1 MESSG
6 DEVIAKIAG
15 SVVVSSNPGLV
26 LKNWRERLQVKQIL
40 LAKEMKVSPSVLS
53 DYESGR
59 RSSPGVGF
67 LKRYIEALVNL
78 DHFHN
83 RLLDRLVQTTDKSA
97 ILGIGEFKGPVKARQ
112 MAEML
117 NADILV
123 GENFLEAA
131 ILGYTILDSIRAIY
145 SLSGFDFYRIFGATT
160 ERVLIFTKVGMGRSP
175 LVAIRVSQLKPRM
188 VVLHGPKS
196 VDPLAVDLAKKENI
210 ILALSSAPNEENLQ
224 EALSTL

>member
-112 MAEML
+112 IDRKSTRL
-117 NADILV
+117 NSSHIQK
-123 GENFLEAA
+123 
-131 ILGYTILDSIRAIY
+131 S
-145 SLSGFDFYRIFGATT
+145 
-160 ERVLIFTKVGMGRSP
+160 
-175 LVAIRVSQLKPRM
+175 RM
-188 VVLHGPKS
+188 P
-196 VDPLAVDLAKKENI
+196 
-210 ILALSSAPNEENLQ
+210 SSA
-224 EALSTL
+224 